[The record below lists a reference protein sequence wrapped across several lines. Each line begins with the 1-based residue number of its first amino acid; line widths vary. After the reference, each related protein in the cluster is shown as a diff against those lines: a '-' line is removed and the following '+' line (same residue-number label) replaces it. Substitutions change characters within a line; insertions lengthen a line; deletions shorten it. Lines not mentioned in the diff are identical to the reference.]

1 MAAGLAQEELQRVG
15 RRLERLGRG
24 RRRLL
29 RRRLGLGLSLR
40 LRREQLDA
48 APVELLVDGLG
59 LERVELER
67 LEDLDQLDLTELA
80 ARLRR
85 LEQRGELLGGEN
97 RLDLDGGYWI
107 PLNRPSPGRC
117 SRVAKLPK
125 HAVPCRV
132 KSSAR

>member
-1 MAAGLAQEELQRVG
+1 MPFEL
-15 RRLERLGRG
+15 LID
-24 RRRLL
+24 
-29 RRRLGLGLSLR
+29 R
-40 LRREQLDA
+40 LR
-48 APVELLVDGLG
+48 

-67 LEDLDQLDLTELA
+67 LEHLDELDLTELA

-107 PLNRPSPGRC
+107 PLNGPSPGRS
-117 SRVAKLPK
+117 SRLAKLPK
-125 HAVPCRV
+125 HAVTRRV